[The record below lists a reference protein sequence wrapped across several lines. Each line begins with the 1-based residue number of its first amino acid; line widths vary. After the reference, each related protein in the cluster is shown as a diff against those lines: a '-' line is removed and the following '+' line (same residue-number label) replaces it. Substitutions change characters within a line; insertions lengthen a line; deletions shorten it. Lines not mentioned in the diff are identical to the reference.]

1 MAYIKNIIKI
11 EAAEAE
17 KLKSVIFPARHLC
30 ILPQDVEFR
39 QIQCKNPS
47 SCEISDKVE
56 SKVRIFTSKLT
67 FKSCEQINSDD
78 IPLAYRVTTADGCR
92 YLIGRDHR
100 PFPILTRSE
109 LMPSSHTDSS
119 LITYTVTWSDVIKPL
134 QIIE

>member
-67 FKSCEQINSDD
+67 FNSDD

-100 PFPILTRSE
+100 PFPVLTRSE

-119 LITYTVTWSDVIKPL
+119 LIAYTVTWSDVIKPL

>member
-78 IPLAYRVTTADGCR
+78 IPLAYRVTTADGSPIPHRARPSPVSCPHSLRAYAELAHRQFTHCLYR
-92 YLIGRDHR
+92 Y
-100 PFPILTRSE
+100 
-109 LMPSSHTDSS
+109 M
-119 LITYTVTWSDVIKPL
+119 V
-134 QIIE
+134 

>member
-67 FKSCEQINSDD
+67 FKSCEQDRKS
-78 IPLAYRVTTADGCR
+78 V
-92 YLIGRDHR
+92 
-100 PFPILTRSE
+100 
-109 LMPSSHTDSS
+109 
-119 LITYTVTWSDVIKPL
+119 V
-134 QIIE
+134 